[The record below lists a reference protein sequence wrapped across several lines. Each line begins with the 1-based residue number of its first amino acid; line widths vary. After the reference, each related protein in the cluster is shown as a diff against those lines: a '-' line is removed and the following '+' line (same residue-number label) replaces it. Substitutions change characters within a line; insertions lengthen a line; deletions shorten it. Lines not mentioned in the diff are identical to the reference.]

1 VNPQPKVLVSRK
13 TPQPAIDLLTGRVN
27 LDYNSDDRAMPA
39 AELAARVADCD
50 GLVSLVHDKINEDL
64 LATAPNLKVVSN
76 VAVGY
81 DNFDLAAMT
90 RHGVMGTHTPGVLTD
105 TTADLAFAL
114 LMAAARRVG
123 EADRYVRAGQ
133 FKVWS
138 VDLLLGLDIHHSTL
152 GLLGFGRIGRGMAR
166 RARGFDMRVLYFDVQ
181 RADPE
186 VEQEC
191 GVEYADMD
199 TVIRQAD
206 FLSVHVPLQAST
218 RHLIGSRELALMKRT
233 AILVN
238 SSRGPVVHEAALAE
252 ALKNGLIAGAGLDVF
267 EFEPKVD
274 PVLMELPNVV
284 LAPHIGSATTATRTA
299 MAVLAVENCL
309 AALEGKTP
317 PNLLNKD
324 VVALRP

>member
-1 VNPQPKVLVSRK
+1 MNPQPKVLVSRK
-13 TPQPAIDLLTGRVN
+13 APQPAIDLLTGRVR

-50 GLVSLVHDKINEDL
+50 GLVSLVHDKINDAFL
-64 LATAPNLKVVSN
+64 SAAPRLKVVSN

-81 DNFDLAAMT
+81 DNFDLTAMT
-90 RHGVMGTHTPGVLTD
+90 RHGVMATHTPGVLTD

-114 LMAAARRVG
+114 LMAAARRLG
-123 EADRYVRAGQ
+123 EAERYVRAGQ
-133 FKVWS
+133 FTVWS
-138 VDLLLGLDIHHSTL
+138 VDLLLGRDIHHATL

-166 RARGFDMRVLYFDVQ
+166 RARGFDMRVIYYDEE
-181 RADPE
+181 RASPE
-186 VEQEC
+186 IEK
-191 GVEYADMD
+191 EYAVEFAAKE

-206 FLSVHVPLQAST
+206 FLSLHVPLQAAT
-218 RHLIGSRELALMKRT
+218 RHLMGPAELAMMKPT

-238 SSRGPVVHEAALAE
+238 SSRGPVVDEAALAD
-252 ALKNGLIAGAGLDVF
+252 ALKNGVIAGAGLDVF
-267 EFEPKVD
+267 EFEPKVH
-274 PVLMELPNVV
+274 PVLMELSNVV

-299 MAVLAVENCL
+299 MAVLAVDNCL

-324 VVALRP
+324 VVVRA

>member
-1 VNPQPKVLVSRK
+1 M
-13 TPQPAIDLLTGRVN
+13 DLLTGRVR

-39 AELAARVADCD
+39 AELAARLADCD
-50 GLVSLVHDKINEDL
+50 GLVSLVHDKINDEL
-64 LATAPNLKVVSN
+64 LSAAPKLKVVSN
-76 VAVGY
+76 NAVGY
-81 DNFDLAAMT
+81 DNFDLPAMT
-90 RHGVMGTHTPGVLTD
+90 RHGVMATHTPGVLTD

-114 LMAAARRVG
+114 LMAAARRLG

-138 VDLLLGLDIHHSTL
+138 VDLLLGMDVHHATL

-166 RARGFDMRVLYFDVQ
+166 RAHGFDMRVIYFDEY
-181 RADPE
+181 RATPE
-186 VEQEC
+186 IEKQY
-191 GVEYADMD
+191 GVEYADKE

-206 FLSVHVPLQAST
+206 FLSIHVPLQAGT
-218 RHLIGSRELALMKRT
+218 RHLIGRTELEMMKPT

-238 SSRGPVVHEAALAE
+238 SSRGPVVDEAALAA
-252 ALKNGLIAGAGLDVF
+252 ALKNGVIAGAGLDVF

-274 PVLMELPNVV
+274 PGMMELPNVV
-284 LAPHIGSATTATRTA
+284 LAPHIGSATKATRTA
-299 MAVLAVENCL
+299 MAKLAVENCL

-324 VVALRP
+324 VVPRS

>member
-1 VNPQPKVLVSRK
+1 
-13 TPQPAIDLLTGRVN
+13 

-39 AELAARVADCD
+39 AELAARLADCE
-50 GLVSLVHDKINEDL
+50 GLVSLVHDKINDEL
-64 LATAPNLKVVSN
+64 LSAAPKLKVVSN

-90 RHGVMGTHTPGVLTD
+90 RYGVMATHTPGVLTD

-114 LMAAARRVG
+114 LMAAARRLG

-133 FKVWS
+133 FQVWS
-138 VDLLLGLDIHHSTL
+138 VDLLLGMDVHHSTL
-152 GLLGFGRIGRGMAR
+152 GLLGFGRIGRSMAR
-166 RARGFDMRVLYFDVQ
+166 RARGFDMRVIYFDEV
-181 RADPE
+181 RAGPE
-186 VEQEC
+186 VEEKC
-191 GVEYADMD
+191 GVEFADKE

-206 FLSVHVPLQAST
+206 FLSIHVPLEAAT
-218 RHLIGSRELALMKRT
+218 RHLMGRPEFEMMKPT

-238 SSRGPVVHEAALAE
+238 SSRGPVVDEAALAS
-252 ALKNGLIAGAGLDVF
+252 ALQNGVLAGAGLDVF
-267 EFEPKVD
+267 EFEPKVH

-284 LAPHIGSATTATRTA
+284 LAPHIGSATAATRTA

-309 AALEGKTP
+309 DALEGKTP

-324 VVALRP
+324 VVPRS